1 MLIFVQNSAIFI
13 SLPWKL
19 DNPYYYNYQLTKDVF
34 QSRVEDYFDECISF
48 PGVAPM
54 VHAAK
59 SLAVNMGRSENADE
73 WRAKNN
79 LVSYFDLII
88 V

>member
-1 MLIFVQNSAIFI
+1 
-13 SLPWKL
+13 
-19 DNPYYYNYQLTKDVF
+19 
-34 QSRVEDYFDECISF
+34 
-48 PGVAPM
+48 M

-88 V
+88 I